1 MEVPG
6 RLVAVSREMKF
17 DEGAFM
23 RELAYTINNELD
35 ELQKHVIILRFVEGF
50 SLKETESLIRTK
62 VNHVKVIQNRGIAR
76 LRKCLHL

>member
-23 RELAYTINNELD
+23 RELAYAINNELD

-50 SLKETESLIRTK
+50 SL
-62 VNHVKVIQNRGIAR
+62 
-76 LRKCLHL
+76 